1 MKIASSL
8 LALALV
14 GASLAAQAADPQ
26 LAARDASWNALRQ
39 RADVDA
45 LERLIAPDFV
55 LVHSDGRVQYKA
67 DYLAELR
74 SRKRVNG
81 PILNQDVRIREY
93 GTTAV
98 VTGVSVQSAV
108 SDGKPWSGRFRFTR
122 VWVKQG
128 GDWVLVSSHSSRI
141 AEGS

>member
-67 DYLAELR
+67 DYLA
-74 SRKRVNG
+74 
-81 PILNQDVRIREY
+81 
-93 GTTAV
+93 
-98 VTGVSVQSAV
+98 
-108 SDGKPWSGRFRFTR
+108 
-122 VWVKQG
+122 
-128 GDWVLVSSHSSRI
+128 
-141 AEGS
+141 